1 MTVAEFTSRN
11 GSGPRDG
18 VFGLDV
24 QMEQAV
30 LGSMMLHRG
39 ALAECMDMLLPQ
51 PGSDVFVRPAHQI
64 VFEAIVRLDER
75 SQPVDALTVKAELE
89 HRNELNRC
97 GGAPYLYKL
106 IESVPVAVSAPFYL
120 RELLKLHRRRE
131 LKAAGQRIQQ
141 LAEQEDPGGAD
152 EMSDRAHE
160 ILDDATGLA
169 VEHTESES
177 VADLLMPFLEQ
188 LEKGPDSSPA
198 LPTGWRDLDDL
209 IGGLRPGQV
218 VTVGGR
224 PSMGKS
230 VVILNIAAHVAVK
243 LGKPVLFA
251 SLEMSKDECMER
263 LVSHFSGVSLTAIR
277 ERTCTK
283 DDWKKIDKAYQEL
296 ITATTLIINDNQD
309 MTPHGVRAE
318 VRAMKRAQMPP
329 ALVALDYIQLVEG
342 GSGKFRSE
350 SRQVDVANF
359 SRAFKKLGKEFQIP
373 VLVGCQL
380 NRGPDQRTD
389 HRPMLSDFRESGALE
404 QDSDIA
410 LLLYRD
416 DAYEPESV
424 RAGEIDVIVAKNRQ
438 GPKGTVPLAFRGH
451 FAMCGDLYRGPV

>member
-1 MTVAEFTSRN
+1 MTVTELASHN
-11 GSGPRDG
+11 GSGPARDMP
-18 VFGLDV
+18 VHDNA
-24 QMEQAV
+24 MEQAV
-30 LGSMMLHRG
+30 LGSMMLQPAVLG
-39 ALAECMDMLLPQ
+39 ECLEMLLPR
-51 PGSDVFVRPAHQI
+51 PGSEVFLRGAHQI

-75 SQPVDALTVKAELE
+75 SEPVDPITVKTELE
-89 HRNELNRC
+89 RRKELNRA
-97 GGAPYLYKL
+97 GGAPYLHTL
-106 IESVPVAVSAPFYL
+106 IASVPVVASAPFYV

-131 LKAAGQRIQQ
+131 LKAAGLRIQQ
-141 LAEQEDPGGAD
+141 LADEGDAGAD
-152 EMSDRAHE
+152 DLSDRAHE
-160 ILDDATGLA
+160 ILDDATGLS
-169 VEHTESES
+169 VERTESES
-177 VADLLMPFLEQ
+177 VADLLVPFLDQ
-188 LEKGPDSSPA
+188 LGKGPDSTPA
-198 LPTGWRDLDDL
+198 LQTGWRDLDDL
-209 IGGLRPGQV
+209 IGGFRPGQV

-224 PSMGKS
+224 PAMGKS

-243 LGKPVLFA
+243 LRKPVLFA

-283 DDWKKIDKAYQEL
+283 DDWKKIERAYEEL
-296 ITATTLIINDNQD
+296 ITATTLVINDNQD

-318 VRAMKRAQMPP
+318 VRAMKRAQMTPE
-329 ALVALDYIQLVEG
+329 LVALDYIQLVEG
-342 GSGKFRSE
+342 GGGKFRSE

-359 SRAFKKLGKEFQIP
+359 SRSFKKLGKEFGIP

-380 NRGPDQRTD
+380 NRGPDQRSD

-451 FAMCGDLYRGPV
+451 FAMCADLYREPV